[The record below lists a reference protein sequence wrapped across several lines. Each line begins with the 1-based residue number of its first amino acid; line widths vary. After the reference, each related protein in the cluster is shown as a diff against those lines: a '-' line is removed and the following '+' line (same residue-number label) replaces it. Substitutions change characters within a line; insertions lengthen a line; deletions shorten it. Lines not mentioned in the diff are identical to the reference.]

1 MLPILFGSLVF
12 GMESA
17 WVQATFAADVA
28 FWRVLLIG
36 YIFAASILPVW
47 LLLQP
52 RDYLASYMLY
62 FSVFLGGVGM
72 IFGGASYEV
81 KLPAFKGFVT
91 ANGDY
96 LWPLLFITVACGAIS
111 GFHSLVASGTT
122 SKQLTRE
129 TDAVPV
135 GYGAMLLEG
144 VVGVI
149 ALGTIM
155 MSGEMLKGGPTVVY
169 GHGLGQFASL
179 IGISPRLGTAI
190 GLLAL
195 NSFILT
201 SLDTA
206 TRLARYQLQ
215 EFTGMSL
222 NKYLATGISVGFAL
236 ALIFYKAG
244 NAPAWTLIWPIFGA
258 SNQLVAAIGLMA
270 LGVWV
275 IRALKKSAK
284 FIMYPMF
291 FMLTT
296 TIVALVQMLLNP
308 KTNMVV
314 FSFDLVLLVLTL
326 LLLKE
331 AYTALKKKDE

>member
-1 MLPILFGSLVF
+1 
-12 GMESA
+12 
-17 WVQATFAADVA
+17 
-28 FWRVLLIG
+28 
-36 YIFAASILPVW
+36 
-47 LLLQP
+47 
-52 RDYLASYMLY
+52 MLY
-62 FSVFLGGVGM
+62 FSVFIGGVGM

-91 ANGDY
+91 ASGDW

-122 SKQLTRE
+122 SKQLKRE

-155 MSGEMLKGGPTVVY
+155 MSGEMLQGGPTVVY
-169 GHGLGQFASL
+169 GNGLGQFASL
-179 IGISPRLGTAI
+179 LGISPRVGTAL

-222 NKYLATGISVGFAL
+222 NKYLATAISVGVAL
-236 ALIFYKAG
+236 ALIFVKTGKVA
-244 NAPAWTLIWPIFGA
+244 AWQMIWPVFGA
-258 SNQLVAAIGLMA
+258 TNQLVAAIA
-270 LGVWV
+270 LLAMGVWV
-275 IRALKKSAK
+275 IRSLKKSAG
-284 FIMYPMF
+284 FIMYPMA
-291 FMLTT
+291 FMLVT
-296 TIVALVQMLLNP
+296 TIVALVQMIAANLNNYIVSGIS
-308 KTNMVV
+308 T
-314 FSFDLVLLVLTL
+314 VLLVLTV

-331 AYTALKKKDE
+331 AYAALKAAKAE

>member
-1 MLPILFGSLVF
+1 
-12 GMESA
+12 
-17 WVQATFAADVA
+17 
-28 FWRVLLIG
+28 
-36 YIFAASILPVW
+36 
-47 LLLQP
+47 
-52 RDYLASYMLY
+52 
-62 FSVFLGGVGM
+62 
-72 IFGGASYEV
+72 
-81 KLPAFKGFVT
+81 
-91 ANGDY
+91 
-96 LWPLLFITVACGAIS
+96 LLFITVACGAIS